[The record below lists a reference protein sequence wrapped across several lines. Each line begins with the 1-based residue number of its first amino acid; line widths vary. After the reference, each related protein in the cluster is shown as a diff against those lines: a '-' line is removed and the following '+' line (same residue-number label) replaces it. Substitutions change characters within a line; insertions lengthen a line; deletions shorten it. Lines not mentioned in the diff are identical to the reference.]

1 MARFRSLG
9 SAALNMCMV
18 ACGSADA
25 YFEYGIHCWDIAAA
39 DVIVREAGGVTMFPT
54 GTMCVCVWI
63 CIVCVCGSA
72 LCVCV
77 LLSAHFSPH
86 MEGVHGSYIALFAGT
101 GEPLD
106 VMKRGV
112 LCASSDQLAQQVLPH
127 IGHLQY
133 ASDQTD

>member
-1 MARFRSLG
+1 
-9 SAALNMCMV
+9 MCMV

-54 GTMCVCVWI
+54 GTMCVCV
-63 CIVCVCGSA
+63 CGSA
-72 LCVCV
+72 LCVCVCV
-77 LLSAHFSPH
+77 LLSAHFSLAH

-112 LCASSDQLAQQVLPH
+112 LCASSDQLAQQVRPH

>member
-1 MARFRSLG
+1 MAWFYLELTQSLVLAELGNIRPPDVLRTKLNTIYSLAVEPNPIHGFRSLG

-39 DVIVREAGGVTMFPT
+39 DVIVREAGGVTMYP
-54 GTMCVCVWI
+54 
-63 CIVCVCGSA
+63 
-72 LCVCV
+72 
-77 LLSAHFSPH
+77 
-86 MEGVHGSYIALFAGT
+86 T

-112 LCASSDQLAQQVLPH
+112 LCASSNQLAQQVCPH

-133 ASDQTD
+133 PYDQTD